1 MTTFL
6 GKALSFLLLLHIV
19 LSEDDQ
25 GDSVVERDPRLL
37 QQLGD
42 TVLHWLGPAAVR
54 AG

>member
-1 MTTFL
+1 MGTFL

-19 LSEDDQ
+19 LSDDQ

-37 QQLGD
+37 LQLGD